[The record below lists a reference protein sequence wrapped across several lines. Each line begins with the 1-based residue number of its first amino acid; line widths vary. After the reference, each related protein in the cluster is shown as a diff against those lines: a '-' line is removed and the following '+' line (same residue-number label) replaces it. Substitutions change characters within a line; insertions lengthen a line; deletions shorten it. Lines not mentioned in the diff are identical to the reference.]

1 MLLRRI
7 DNRDLYKCVGE
18 AQVLKENR
26 SKIKIKDIVNCQDTS
41 LVQSVDNQLR
51 PEDLIVHPFKL
62 DWGNDDKYPL
72 DNIQFFE
79 YRDQPTLCKLPRH
92 ETSQYR
98 PMSNVEYRIRVF
110 VRDPAKQQIAKD
122 AFMTYQKK
130 HGGFMHPLD
139 DYLNSQ
145 EVYRPMTFGKQ

>member
-1 MLLRRI
+1 M
-7 DNRDLYKCVGE
+7 RDLYKCVGE

-26 SKIKIKDIVNCQDTS
+26 SKIKVKDIVNCRDAT
-41 LVQSVDNQLR
+41 LAKSVDHQLR

-72 DNIQFFE
+72 DNMNFFE
-79 YRDQPTLCKLPRH
+79 YRDQPVLCKLPRH

-110 VRDPAKQQIAKD
+110 VRDSSKQ
-122 AFMTYQKK
+122 
-130 HGGFMHPLD
+130 
-139 DYLNSQ
+139 
-145 EVYRPMTFGKQ
+145 